1 MSKQQQRRPS
11 EFGQAGAGTNRRS
24 DLISDVVEHA
34 PDAIWVL
41 EARTD
46 DPAQWR
52 ILYANAA
59 FERAYGIPPEKA
71 VGAYALDLF
80 RTRARA
86 EDIEHVV
93 SRMKRR
99 LPFRTLHLRER
110 ESEGAFWLEI
120 NHQPKIEDGRVLWFA
135 VARDVTE
142 TILMQ
147 RQSRRLSR
155 ALDEVHE
162 AIAVSV
168 ASEKIWRFDYVNRA
182 FTDMLGYE
190 ARELIGRSWRP
201 LFARE
206 SDMKQIEDLQIALLS
221 GQRVIGELPFRRND
235 GSVVTLAV
243 SATPFRENGEDERV
257 YAVTLLRDVTHA
269 RQEERLLREQAVR
282 DPLTGLHNRREFQ
295 RLAKT
300 AIEMTPKGERAHVM
314 MFADL
319 DGFKGINDT
328 YGHDEGDRVLIAVAQ
343 VLRRTL
349 LPSDDVARWGGDEF
363 SAILYFCAPE
373 QGMIRANAFIEALAA
388 AGECRRVGASIG
400 IVGIR
405 ADSSLED
412 LMRRADR
419 LVYRAKASGR
429 NRVML
434 ES

>member
-11 EFGQAGAGTNRRS
+11 EFGQTGAGTNRRS

-41 EARTD
+41 EARSD

-52 ILYANAA
+52 ILYANAG
-59 FERAYGIPPEKA
+59 FERAYGITPEKA
-71 VGAYALDLF
+71 VGMYALDLF
-80 RTRARA
+80 RDRARP
-86 EDIEHVV
+86 EEIDHVV

-110 ESEGAFWLEI
+110 EHDGAVWLEI
-120 NHQPKIEDGRVLWFA
+120 NHQPKIEDDRVLWFA
-135 VARDVTE
+135 VGRDVTE

-168 ASEKIWRFDYVNRA
+168 AIDKIWRFDYVNRA
-182 FTDMLGYE
+182 FTDMLGYQ

-206 SDMKQIEDLQIALLS
+206 SDLKQIEDLEIGLLS
-221 GQRVIGELPFRRND
+221 GQRAIGELLFRRSD
-235 GSVVTLAV
+235 GSIVTLAA
-243 SATPFRENGEDERV
+243 SATPFREEGSADRM

-282 DPLTGLHNRREFQ
+282 DPLTGLQNRREFQ
-295 RLAKT
+295 RLAQN
-300 AIEMTPKGERAHVM
+300 AIDMTPKGERAHVM
-314 MFADL
+314 IFADL
-319 DGFKGINDT
+319 DGFKGVNDT
-328 YGHDEGDRVLIAVAQ
+328 YGHDEGDRVLMAVAQ
-343 VLRRTL
+343 ILRRTL

-363 SAILYFCAPE
+363 AAILYFCAPE
-373 QGMIRANAFIEALAA
+373 QAVIRANAFLEALGA
-388 AGECRRVGASIG
+388 AGECRGVGASIG
-400 IVGIR
+400 IVAIR
-405 ADSSLED
+405 ADSTAVD

-434 ES
+434 ER